1 MIAVFGSLNMDFV
14 VRVEHLPAPGETVL
28 GSGFITLPGGKGANQ
43 AYAAARLVS
52 TGGSVRMIGAVGQDV
67 LGERLRQNLASVGVD
82 VTRVREDAALPTGM
96 AFIPVDAQGQNSIV
110 VAPGVNGALGAPDPE
125 VFRGIRVVLCQ
136 LETPLDSVTAA
147 LRLARAEGATTIL
160 DPAPAQPLPAEL
172 LREVDILTPN
182 ETEALALLGRVPGN
196 APSKPPGTIALAD
209 ADAIARQLGP
219 ATVILKLG
227 AQGCWARGRHYPPFA
242 VEVVDTTAAGDTFNA
257 ALACALAE
265 QQPWERAIRFA
276 NAAAAL
282 SITKHGAQASAP
294 TRQEVEA
301 LLAA

>member
-28 GSGFITLPGGKGANQ
+28 GSGFQTLPGGKGANQ

-52 TGGSVRMIGAVGQDV
+52 AGGAVRMIGAVGQDV
-67 LGERLRQNLASVGVD
+67 LGERLKQSLRSVGVD
-82 VTRVREDAALPTGM
+82 VSRVREDAALPTGI

-110 VAPGVNGALGAPDPE
+110 VAPGVNGALGTPDPE
-125 VFRGIRVVLCQ
+125 VFRGMRVVLCQ
-136 LETPLDSVTAA
+136 LETPLASVAAA

-182 ETEALALLGRVPGN
+182 ETEALTLLG
-196 APSKPPGTIALAD
+196 KPAGAIALAD
-209 ADAIARQLGP
+209 AETIAKQLGP

-227 AQGCWARGRHYPPFA
+227 AQGCYTKGRHYPAFPVDA
-242 VEVVDTTAAGDTFNA
+242 VDTTAAGDTFNA

-294 TRQEVEA
+294 TRKEVEA
-301 LLAA
+301 LLAK